1 MKYQFVYLNELDS
14 VCLNVVT
21 STVCVYI
28 YIKSPLGLSVKFNHL
43 GAVAMCGGGRA
54 SRKYDPG
61 KIIFLG

>member
-1 MKYQFVYLNELDS
+1 MF
-14 VCLNVVT
+14 NVVT